1 MGVVRRKKQPSVIRT
16 KISKPVESM
25 SLLWFIKPV
34 IVLFCLIFAFT
45 LYNNWQ
51 EFLERLDRTSI
62 KSFYLTHK
70 TRFTTDADIR
80 ATLSLKPA
88 LKGYFG
94 QDIQEVKKRFLDI
107 PWVKNVVV
115 RKIYP
120 NRLGITISEHQPAAH
135 WNDGFYLSEQGTV
148 FALPKDRFAGEG
160 LPVLYGPDSEG
171 KIVLEAWKKIKQD
184 LTLRNLNLSSVAMD
198 SRGAWTITLDNGVKL
213 ILGRGDWLPK
223 IDRFVSVFPNIEVPD
238 GERLSY
244 VDLRY
249 EHGVSV
255 GFIKNKL

>member
-1 MGVVRRKKQPSVIRT
+1 MAVIRRKKRPQVIKT
-16 KISKPVESM
+16 KTSNPVEAQ
-25 SLLWFIKPV
+25 SLLRFVKPA
-34 IVLFCLIFAFT
+34 IALFCLIFAFII
-45 LYNNWQ
+45 YSNWQ
-51 EFLERLDRTSI
+51 AILDRLDSTPI
-62 KSFYLTHK
+62 KSFALTHK

-80 ATLSLKPA
+80 EILSKEPA

-94 QDIQEVKKRFLDI
+94 QDIQEIKQRFLDI
-107 PWVKNVVV
+107 PWVRNVVV
-115 RKIYP
+115 RKVYP
-120 NRLGITISEHQPAAH
+120 NRLGITLSEHQPAAH
-135 WNDGFYLSEQGTV
+135 WNEGFYISEQGTV
-148 FALPKDRFAGEG
+148 FALPKERFEGEG

-171 KIVLEAWKKIKQD
+171 KVVLEAWNKIKQD

-198 SRGAWTITLDNGVKL
+198 LRGAWTITLDNGVKL

-223 IDRFVSVFPNIEVPD
+223 IDRFVSVFPNIEIPD

>member
-1 MGVVRRKKQPSVIRT
+1 MGVVRRKKRPSVLRT
-16 KISKPVESM
+16 NISNPVEPQ
-25 SLLWFIKPV
+25 SLLRFVKPI
-34 IVLFCLIFAFT
+34 IVLFFLIFAFMI
-45 LYNNWQ
+45 YSNWQ
-51 EFLERLDRTSI
+51 NLLERLDSTPI
-62 KSFYLTHK
+62 KSFALTHK
-70 TRFTTDADIR
+70 TRFTTEADIR
-80 ATLSLKPA
+80 EALSKEPA

-94 QDIQEVKKRFLDI
+94 QDIQEVKQRFLDI
-107 PWVKNVVV
+107 PWVRNVVV
-115 RKIYP
+115 RKVYP
-120 NRLGITISEHQPAAH
+120 NRLGITLSEHHPVAH
-135 WNDGFYLSEQGTV
+135 WNNDFYISEQGTV
-148 FALPKDRFAGEG
+148 FALPKDRFSGEG

-171 KIVLEAWKKIKQD
+171 KVVLEAWNKIKQD

-198 SRGAWTITLDNGVKL
+198 SRGAWTITLVNGVKL

-223 IDRFVSVFPNIEVPD
+223 IDRFVSVFPNIEIPE